1 MKSKIYNKLNDF
13 FNPEYLEVINESSDH
28 IGHAGSPNNG
38 NSHFYI
44 KIKSEKFK
52 NKKLIESHKIIYS
65 VLKKEMSEEIHALRI
80 NIIR

>member
-28 IGHAGSPNNG
+28 IGHVGSPNNG

-44 KIKSEKFK
+44 KIKSEMFK
-52 NKKLIESHKIIYS
+52 NKKLIDSHKLIYGI
-65 VLKKEMSEEIHALRI
+65 LKKEISEEIHALRI
-80 NIIR
+80 DIIK

>member
-13 FNPEYLEVINESSDH
+13 FNPVHLEVINESSNH

-44 KIKSEKFK
+44 IIKSEMFK
-52 NKKLIESHKIIYS
+52 NKKLIDSHKLIYDL
-65 VLKKEMSEEIHALRI
+65 LK
-80 NIIR
+80 